1 MNILE
6 RTKNLNSEIEEL
18 KKLRVRSS
26 KAGKFEQLASH
37 LEPVK
42 EKFADL
48 GDPLDSMIVIEDIQ
62 INNEFNTLAGL
73 SGMLNDFKD
82 RYEEDKNNA
91 LEPFPRKDLIHEF
104 INPLNV
110 LAENIDQ
117 SLTNAWGVWTKE
129 KTSSGINEETLNVL
143 SEAGIRGVTEF
154 RRKLQDIQNLSQIL
168 PQDIKTPEKIKEL
181 GTSVREA
188 WGKLDAPPAVVSFLR
203 EAYGIDGASL
213 NLFSDE
219 VKKWL
224 EGKGLISN
232 VKVKM

>member
-26 KAGKFEQLASH
+26 KAGKFEQLADH

-42 EKFADL
+42 EMFADL
-48 GDPLDSMIVIEDIQ
+48 ENPLDSMIDIKDIQ

-91 LEPFPRKDLIHEF
+91 LEPFPRQDLTHVF
-104 INPLNV
+104 ITPLTS
-110 LAENIDQ
+110 LATDVDEN
-117 SLTNAWGVWTKE
+117 LTDAWSSWTEK

-143 SEAGIRGVTEF
+143 SEAGIKGVTEL
-154 RRKLQDIQNLSQIL
+154 KKTHKEIQDLSENL
-168 PQDIKTPEKIKEL
+168 PQDIKTPQTVEKL
-181 GTSVREA
+181 GETVRKAWEKLEA
-188 WGKLDAPPAVVSFLR
+188 PSEVVSFLR
-203 EAYGIDGASL
+203 EAYGEGAGL
-213 NLFSDE
+213 GMLSDE

-224 EGKGLISN
+224 KEKGLIN
-232 VKVKM
+232 KVKLIM

>member
-1 MNILE
+1 MTILE
-6 RTKNLNSEIEEL
+6 RTKTLNSEIEEL
-18 KKLRVRSS
+18 KKLKLRSS
-26 KAGKFEQLASH
+26 EAGKFEQLASH

-48 GDPLDSMIVIEDIQ
+48 ENPLDSMIVIEDIQ

-91 LEPFPRKDLIHEF
+91 LDPFPRKDLIHVF
-104 INPLNV
+104 ITPLISLSNEV
-110 LAENIDQ
+110 EENLKI
-117 SLTNAWGVWTKE
+117 AWEKWTKE

-143 SEAGIRGVTEF
+143 SRARISGVTEL
-154 RRKLQDIQNLSQIL
+154 RSKVQAIQNLSQIL
-168 PQDIKTPEKIKEL
+168 PQDLKTPGKIKEL
-181 GTSVREA
+181 GKSVRDA
-188 WGKLDAPPAVVSFLR
+188 WGKLDAPPDVVSFLR
-203 EAYGIDGASL
+203 EACGDNGASL
-213 NLFSDE
+213 ALFSDE

-224 EGKGLISN
+224 EGKGLIRN

>member
-6 RTKNLNSEIEEL
+6 RTKNLNSEIEKL

-26 KAGKFEQLASH
+26 KAGKFEQLADH

-48 GDPLDSMIVIEDIQ
+48 ENPLDSMIDIKDIQ

-73 SGMLNDFKD
+73 SGMLKDFKD

-91 LEPFPRKDLIHEF
+91 LDPFPQKDLTHVF
-104 INPLNV
+104 ITPLTS
-110 LAENIDQ
+110 LATDVDEN
-117 SLTNAWGVWTKE
+117 LTDAWSTWTGE
-129 KTSSGINEETLNVL
+129 KNSSGINEDTLEVL
-143 SEAGIRGVTEF
+143 FGAGIKGVKEL
-154 RRKLQDIQNLSQIL
+154 KKKHKEIQDLSQTL
-168 PQDIKTPEKIKEL
+168 PQDTRTPEKVKDL
-181 GTSVREA
+181 GKSVREA
-188 WGKLDAPPAVVSFLR
+188 WDKLDAPSEVVSFLR
-203 EAYGIDGASL
+203 EAYGDGASL
-213 NLFSDE
+213 NLLSDE

-224 EGKGLISN
+224 EENGLIHN

>member
-48 GDPLDSMIVIEDIQ
+48 ENPLDSMIVIEDIQ

-91 LEPFPRKDLIHEF
+91 LDPFPQKDLTHVF
-104 INPLNV
+104 ITPLTS
-110 LAENIDQ
+110 LANEVDQ
-117 SLTNAWGVWTKE
+117 NLTDAWSTWTGE
-129 KTSSGINEETLNVL
+129 KTSSGINEDTLEVL
-143 SEAGIRGVTEF
+143 SGAGIKGVTEI
-154 RRKLQDIQNLSQIL
+154 KKKHKEIKDLSQKL
-168 PQDIKTPEKIKEL
+168 PPDQDTHKRLIKL
-181 GTSVREA
+181 GISIRDA
-188 WGKLDAPPAVVSFLR
+188 WEELDAPHEVITFLR
-203 EAYGIDGASL
+203 QASHIEGASL
-213 NLFSDE
+213 NLLSDE

-224 EGKGLISN
+224 KENGLIHN

>member
-48 GDPLDSMIVIEDIQ
+48 ENPLDSMIVIKDIQ

-73 SGMLNDFKD
+73 SGMLKDFKD

-91 LEPFPRKDLIHEF
+91 LDPFPQKDLTHVF
-104 INPLNV
+104 ITPLTS
-110 LAENIDQ
+110 LATDVDEN
-117 SLTNAWGVWTKE
+117 LTDAWSTWTGE
-129 KTSSGINEETLNVL
+129 KNSSGINEDTLEVL
-143 SEAGIRGVTEF
+143 SVAGIKGVTE
-154 RRKLQDIQNLSQIL
+154 
-168 PQDIKTPEKIKEL
+168 IKKKHKDHHPRQRMANER
-181 GTSVREA
+181 VRVI
-188 WGKLDAPPAVVSFLR
+188 G
-203 EAYGIDGASL
+203 
-213 NLFSDE
+213 
-219 VKKWL
+219 
-224 EGKGLISN
+224 
-232 VKVKM
+232 